1 MSLQPINILMADDD
15 VDDQILVKDA
25 FEQARVTN
33 NLTFVN
39 DGVELM
45 QYLRREGVFAEA
57 ARPDIVL
64 LDLNMPRKG
73 GREALG
79 EIKADPVLNR
89 IPVVILTTSDVEEDV
104 LRSYHLGANSY
115 IQKPVTFGRMVE
127 MVAALGEYWI
137 GVVRLPQ
144 N

>member
-15 VDDQILVKDA
+15 VEDQMLVKDA
-25 FEQARVTN
+25 FEQARVIN
-33 NLTFVN
+33 SLTFVN
-39 DGVELM
+39 DGVELI

-57 ARPDIVL
+57 VRPDIVL

-89 IPVVILTTSDVEEDV
+89 IPVVILTTSDAEEDV

-115 IQKPVTFGRMVE
+115 IQKPVTFARMVE
-127 MVAALGEYWI
+127 MVTAIGEYWI

>member
-33 NLTFVN
+33 NLTFEN